1 MGRSVAETSV
11 RPSASYGCDNESR
24 KEAAMLQRTPRQA
37 LQENQ
42 ETGVR
47 RIIRTFDPE
56 VPGYVFWP
64 IIFGMAAALQQ
75 LVIRL

>member
-1 MGRSVAETSV
+1 
-11 RPSASYGCDNESR
+11 
-24 KEAAMLQRTPRQA
+24 MLQRTPPQA
-37 LQENQ
+37 HQENQ

-64 IIFGMAAALQQ
+64 IIFGTAAILQQ
-75 LVIRL
+75 LVLAI

>member
-1 MGRSVAETSV
+1 MLQKTPDAV
-11 RPSASYGCDNESR
+11 
-24 KEAAMLQRTPRQA
+24 LQRTPEQA
-37 LQENQ
+37 HQED
-42 ETGVR
+42 GLR

-64 IIFGMAAALQQ
+64 IIFGMTAALQQ